1 MSDHLPLKCLVHVNL
16 SRATQRQASTDK
28 PQRIRWEKV
37 NKEDYKRRVTEE
49 LHSIQDAT
57 NSLSTMDIKVSKINE
72 ILVKSAKDLQPTRL
86 KPKRKPKLAV
96 WTQDIK
102 QALSEKKKAF
112 FNWKKENRPTAK
124 DNALVINKKQSTQ
137 KLRKMCRMESARQ
150 REARRQEILDAK
162 YEDSGLFHRLIRKQ
176 RGRLRQCVNEL
187 HVNGNIYHTEIDIM
201 QGFREHFQSLAASSE
216 VPGMDKRYCDTVS
229 GEVTEIIDLCSSANY
244 RHPDPL
250 SMDQVKKA
258 IESLNKGKAADFY
271 GVTAEHFI
279 YGGEELLRT
288 TTDILNN
295 LYKFGQLTD
304 SMKTGVLTPVFKKKG
319 SSNDVK
325 NYRGITIL
333 PTLTKILE
341 TVLKE
346 TVRPAVERC
355 QNKLQRGFTQNSS
368 PMNCSLILEEVIREA
383 KDLKEPLYI
392 AFLDVKAAFDVVS
405 HASLLRKL
413 FHIGIEGPEW
423 SLIHSMHVGAES
435 VVKWEGATSDPFQVQ
450 QGVRQGGILS
460 TDLYKLYGNRL
471 LNRLTDLAIGA
482 HIGETSCVAPTTAD
496 DMALVASELTVLQ
509 RLVNT
514 SVDYSL
520 MENYL
525 LQPVKSVIVSLP
537 NKGKKRQSPVDI
549 DIHMNGVRMPV
560 VQEAAHMGII
570 RSADSQESTVKQ
582 NIEKARRTIYC
593 LMGAGLHGENGL
605 DPDSSIHILQ
615 TYVLPLLV
623 YGLEVLLPRKTLLDK
638 LERAYKKF
646 LKQILSLPNSTADP
660 AIYILSGTIP
670 IEGVIHK
677 RALTLIGNISRLPD
691 DSVEKKIAV
700 RQLSVKGENSHS
712 WFIDVKHILIKYGLP
727 SPWEIMESTPT
738 KFSWKRQVKK
748 QVDAYWVDALV
759 SKAALYPSLEYRKT
773 DSYVP
778 GKKHPVIQ
786 EAHGVKDISRIH
798 TKVRVL
804 TGVYVL
810 QVNRAAFNQNGV
822 NPTCLLCKEDDET
835 TEHFILQCPALN
847 HVRQPILED
856 IHVLHICQS

>member
-1 MSDHLPLKCLVHVNL
+1 MEDKASPQKKIAKAPLCEKMDTTSLKGTIASQEHEVLRIISYNCKNVETALWAFESLSKTTDIFLIQEHWLFDCQLPKLNSTCEDFNGCGKSVDTGNPILPIQIPRGYGGTAVLWRKELDHLVTKLPDGGNRIQCIEIACEKPLILVSVYMPCKGLKDNSEEFADCLDQLTEVYQKYSSSHRVIVGGDFNEDLSSQGVSERKIKFERFIQKCNLQTKATGKTYINADGVPTSTIDYIFCSQHLIEKGFSVSRLEDVDASVSDHLPLKCLVHVNL

-319 SSNDVK
+319 SPNDGK

-496 DMALVASELTVLQ
+496 DMALVASELTVL

-520 MENYL
+520 MEN
-525 LQPVKSVIVSLP
+525 
-537 NKGKKRQSPVDI
+537 
-549 DIHMNGVRMPV
+549 
-560 VQEAAHMGII
+560 
-570 RSADSQESTVKQ
+570 
-582 NIEKARRTIYC
+582 
-593 LMGAGLHGENGL
+593 
-605 DPDSSIHILQ
+605 
-615 TYVLPLLV
+615 
-623 YGLEVLLPRKTLLDK
+623 
-638 LERAYKKF
+638 
-646 LKQILSLPNSTADP
+646 
-660 AIYILSGTIP
+660 
-670 IEGVIHK
+670 
-677 RALTLIGNISRLPD
+677 
-691 DSVEKKIAV
+691 
-700 RQLSVKGENSHS
+700 
-712 WFIDVKHILIKYGLP
+712 
-727 SPWEIMESTPT
+727 
-738 KFSWKRQVKK
+738 
-748 QVDAYWVDALV
+748 
-759 SKAALYPSLEYRKT
+759 
-773 DSYVP
+773 
-778 GKKHPVIQ
+778 
-786 EAHGVKDISRIH
+786 
-798 TKVRVL
+798 
-804 TGVYVL
+804 
-810 QVNRAAFNQNGV
+810 
-822 NPTCLLCKEDDET
+822 
-835 TEHFILQCPALN
+835 
-847 HVRQPILED
+847 
-856 IHVLHICQS
+856 